1 MGLSFER
8 KKEADIE
15 EDEKNINNSRI
26 YVILSGKWKRGPLE
40 RVSIEVNTK
49 GGR

>member
-8 KKEADIE
+8 KKEVDIE
-15 EDEKNINNSRI
+15 EDEKNIKNSI

-40 RVSIEVNTK
+40 RVGIEVNTK
-49 GGR
+49 EGHR